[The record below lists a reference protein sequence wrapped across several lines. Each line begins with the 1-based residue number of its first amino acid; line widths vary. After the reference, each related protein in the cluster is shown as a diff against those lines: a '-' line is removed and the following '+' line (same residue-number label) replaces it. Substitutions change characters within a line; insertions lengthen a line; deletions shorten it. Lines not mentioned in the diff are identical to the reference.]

1 MAGYGQG
8 TPRGGHFSNQIVKK
22 TDYLIPSP
30 NIFFTG
36 KSQILWTQFL
46 NRYFGVIILL
56 MQKMIKNNNLIIV
69 AIP

>member
-8 TPRGGHFSNQIVKK
+8 TPRGGHFLNQIVKK

-36 KSQILWTQFL
+36 KGQILWTQSL

-56 MQKMIKNNNLIIV
+56 M
-69 AIP
+69 